1 MRHVRVKLTAF
12 TFVYYFFRHL
22 VGMWPV
28 KSGSVCFVHDGPR
41 GRMVTTG
48 PRVNI
53 IEDHSAFFSRDAFL
67 ADSGY
72 TFSEQ
77 LLSYHSKGFGLTDD
91 LSSLFFILWKF
102 FPNNVCNVWHCPV
115 GSDDQ
120 NLHDQVDHGWDF
132 DFSRICGT
140 LRLWGLFSERIFLN

>member
-1 MRHVRVKLTAF
+1 MGHVGVKLTAF
-12 TFVYYFFRHL
+12 TLVHYFFCHL

-28 KSGSVCFVHDGPR
+28 KSGSVCFGHDGPR

-53 IEDHSAFFSRDAFL
+53 IEDHLAFFWRDALL
-67 ADSGY
+67 ADSSY

-77 LLSYHSKGFGLTDD
+77 MPLYHRKGLRSSDD
-91 LSSLFFILWKF
+91 LSSLFFILRKF
-102 FPNNVCNVWHCPV
+102 FPKNVCNVRHCPV
-115 GSDDQ
+115 EGHDQ

-132 DFSRICGT
+132 DFNRILWRSWVVGT
-140 LRLWGLFSERIFLN
+140 LQ

>member
-1 MRHVRVKLTAF
+1 MGHVGVKLTAF
-12 TFVYYFFRHL
+12 TLVHYFFHL

-28 KSGSVCFVHDGPR
+28 KSGLVCFGHDGPK

-53 IEDHSAFFSRDAFL
+53 IEDHSAFFCHDALL
-67 ADSGY
+67 ADSSY

-77 LLSYHSKGFGLTDD
+77 LSFYHSKGLGPSYYLP
-91 LSSLFFILWKF
+91 SLFFILWEFLPK
-102 FPNNVCNVWHCPV
+102 NVCNVWHCPI

-120 NLHDQVDHGWDF
+120 NLHD
-132 DFSRICGT
+132 
-140 LRLWGLFSERIFLN
+140 